1 MTVKA
6 KWEQL
11 ERYGFGPNVMKRTR
25 VCPSCG
31 RMVTNTC
38 SSCPDCGMRLMKKT
52 LWDRYRERHM
62 CCDRCGTVLAV
73 DSRYC
78 PPLRKS
84 TLREKGSSLRKEKQ
98 CVTNRRTI

>member
-78 PPLRKS
+78 PHCGRALYVKKALRSEKKS
-84 TLREKGSSLRKEKQ
+84 
-98 CVTNRRTI
+98 NA